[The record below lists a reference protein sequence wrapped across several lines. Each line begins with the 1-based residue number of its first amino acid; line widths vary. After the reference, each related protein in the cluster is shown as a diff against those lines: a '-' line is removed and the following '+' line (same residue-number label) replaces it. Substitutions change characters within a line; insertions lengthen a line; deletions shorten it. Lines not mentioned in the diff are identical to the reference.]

1 MQEEFKRIIDL
12 ELNRRS
18 SLTASDKKSLEEWAR
33 QTREYYAASNDANER
48 NNILQSAYKKASD
61 IIENENLKQDVS
73 EIISDENEFGK
84 NPVFKLGAG
93 FSQDITK
100 IMTGEKKYEI
110 VNDEIVYEM
119 SNPYGPGTSYMHL
132 HEIKDYIDSK
142 KIDKD
147 SQNAINMLING
158 VNQGGDFNRDSFFN
172 NVKNNII
179 VKGNLDSLINDDIFG
194 GRNFRDDFIE
204 STMMSSYKDFDE
216 ELKDEKISLEDA
228 VAIFEELLKN
238 REQTIDYVAEYF
250 TKFAEQN
257 RTKPNLQ
264 NQEEAGY
271 DPYEFA

>member
-18 SLTASDKKSLEEWAR
+18 SLIASDKKSLEEWAR

-48 NNILQSAYKKASD
+48 NNIIQSVYKKGSD
-61 IIENENLKQDVS
+61 LIENENLKQDVS
-73 EIISDENEFGK
+73 ELVSDESEFGK
-84 NPVFKLGAG
+84 NPVLKLGEKMSKNIAG
-93 FSQDITK
+93 

-110 VNDEIVYEM
+110 VDDEIVYKM
-119 SNPYGPGTSYMHL
+119 PNPYGPGTSYMHL
-132 HEIKDYIDSK
+132 HEIMDFVNSK

-147 SQNAINMLING
+147 SQDAINMLING
-158 VNQGGDFNRDSFFN
+158 VNQGGDFNRDGFFN
-172 NVKNNII
+172 NIKNNII
-179 VKGNLDSLINDDIFG
+179 VKGSLESLVNDDIFG

-216 ELKDEKISLEDA
+216 ELKDEKISFEDA
-228 VAIFEELLKN
+228 VIIFEELLKN
-238 REQTIDYVAEYF
+238 RDQTIDYVAEYF

-264 NQEEAGY
+264 NQEESGY

>member
-1 MQEEFKRIIDL
+1 MQEEFKRVIDL

-61 IIENENLKQDVS
+61 LVENENLKQDVS
-73 EIISDENEFGK
+73 GIISDESEFGK
-84 NPVFKLGAG
+84 NPMFKLGAG
-93 FSQDITK
+93 FSQGLTDI
-100 IMTGEKKYEI
+100 ITGKKKYEI
-110 VNDEIVYEM
+110 IDDEIVYNM
-119 SNPYGPGTSYMHL
+119 PNPYGPGTSYMHL
-132 HEIKDYIDSK
+132 HEIMDFVNSK

-147 SQNAINMLING
+147 SQDAINMLINN
-158 VNQGGDFNRDSFFN
+158 VNQGGDFNRDGFFN
-172 NVKNNII
+172 NIKNNVI
-179 VKGNLDSLINDDIFG
+179 VKGSLESLVNDDIFG

-216 ELKDEKISLEDA
+216 NLKDEKISFEDA
-228 VAIFEELLKN
+228 VVIFEELLKN